1 MAQWD
6 GRTVLVT
13 GASRGI
19 GQATAEHF
27 ASLGARVGLVARS
40 SAPLMDLAS
49 RLGAQ
54 AHAVPADL
62 SDPAECARVVQEVE
76 QALGPIDVLVSN
88 AGVLHRDWVED
99 VSVEEFEATYR
110 LGVGAAIWLT
120 QQVLPGM
127 RERGFGRIVLV
138 SSELGLIG
146 GPTYTSYCTTKFALV
161 GLAEVL
167 YHELKGS
174 DVRACAVCPGD
185 VHTTQLEEEHEWGPT
200 GGVTPDKAMD
210 PARVARDIES
220 AARGSSPVVV
230 IDRPHMRF
238 LFKLMMGVP
247 RRLRLMGVA
256 DAFKKLLRA
265 RESPAGES

>member
-19 GQATAEHF
+19 GMATAEHF

-40 SAPLMDLAS
+40 AAPLEALAA
-49 RLGAQ
+49 RLGEQ

-62 SDPAECARVVQEVE
+62 SDPAESARVVQEIE
-76 QALGPIDVLVSN
+76 RALGPVDVLVSN

-99 VSVEEFEATYR
+99 VAVGEFEESYR
-110 LGVGAAIWLT
+110 LGVGAAVWLT

-146 GPTYTSYCTTKFALV
+146 GPTYTSYCTTKFALI

-167 YHELKGS
+167 QQELRGS
-174 DVRACAVCPGD
+174 SVRACAVCPGD
-185 VHTTQLEEEHEWGPT
+185 VRTGQLEEEHAWGPT
-200 GGVTPDKAMD
+200 GGVTPEKAMD
-210 PARVARDIES
+210 PARVARDIE
-220 AARGSSPVVV
+220 AAAAGSSTVVV
-230 IDRPHMRF
+230 IDRPHLR
-238 LFKLMMGVP
+238 LVFKLMGGP
-247 RRLRLMGVA
+247 RRLRMMVVA
-256 DAFKKLLRA
+256 DAFKKLLGT
-265 RESPAGES
+265 RERSPAET

>member
-19 GQATAEHF
+19 GLATAEHF
-27 ASLGARVGLVARS
+27 ASLGARVGVVART
-40 SAPLMDLAS
+40 AEPLQALAA
-49 RLGAQ
+49 RIGPER
-54 AHAVPADL
+54 AHAVAADV
-62 SDPAECARVVQEVE
+62 SDPGECARAVREVE
-76 QALGPIDVLVSN
+76 AALGPVDVLVSC
-88 AGVLHRDWVED
+88 AGVLHRDWLED
-99 VSVEEFEATYR
+99 VKVADFEESYR
-110 LGVGAAIWLT
+110 LGVGGAIWLT

-167 YHELKGS
+167 YQELKGT
-174 DVRACAVCPGD
+174 DIKACAVCPGD
-185 VHTTQLEEEHEWGPT
+185 VRTAQLEEEHAWGPT
-200 GGVTPDKAMD
+200 GGVALEKAMD
-210 PARVARDIES
+210 PARVAKDIE
-220 AARGSSPVVV
+220 AAAGGSSTVAVV
-230 IDRPHMRF
+230 DRPHLR
-238 LFKLMMGVP
+238 LVFKLMGGP
-247 RRLRLMGVA
+247 RRLRLLIVA

-265 RESPAGES
+265 RGSTAAQS

>member
-19 GQATAEHF
+19 GMATAECF
-27 ASLGARVGLVARS
+27 ASLGARVGVVARS
-40 SAPLMDLAS
+40 AEPLGELVG
-49 RLGAQ
+49 RLGDH
-54 AHAVPADL
+54 AHAVAADL
-62 SDPAECARVVQEVE
+62 TDPSECVRAVREVQE
-76 QALGPIDVLVSN
+76 ALGPVDVLISC
-88 AGVLHRDWVED
+88 AGVLHRDWIED
-99 VSVEEFEATYR
+99 VTMEDFEESFR
-110 LGVGAAIWLT
+110 LGVGAAISLS

-167 YHELKGS
+167 YQELKGT

-185 VHTTQLEEEHEWGPT
+185 VRTGQLEEEHAWGPT

-210 PARVARDIES
+210 PARVARDIER
-220 AARGSSPVVV
+220 AARGSSTVVV
-230 IDRPHMRF
+230 IDRPHLR
-238 LFKLMMGVP
+238 LVFKLMGGP
-247 RRLRLMGVA
+247 RRLRLLIVA
-256 DAFKKLLRA
+256 DAFKQLLRA
-265 RESPAGES
+265 RTRSGAAS